1 MFKEIYLLKNEN
13 TNIFF
18 PILLIC
24 LLPAI
29 ILSGS
34 AIINISIIIIGT
46 LFLINLIKY
55 NYFNQINLN
64 YFIYLSLFFFSLL
77 INIFTSEF
85 GLNDFTRQVGFLRYI
100 LFVFAVAFFFNY
112 KNKKYQHLIFKIW
125 FLIFIIVSFDLVFE
139 FIFGSNLFGNVS
151 YLKGR
156 LASFLGDEL
165 KIGNFY
171 FGFFLIAL
179 CFLINTKLNSKL
191 YLLCTILFLF
201 IAFIIGE
208 RSNFI
213 KIFLSLLI
221 FFSFINNISNKFKFF
236 TIFITF
242 IFVLM
247 TTILN
252 KDINSRMMQIYKPVL
267 EKGVIGYIKSSHY
280 GAHYDTALKIF
291 NNYRY
296 FGIGLKQF
304 RYESAK
310 EVYDENENN
319 IYNRDN
325 WSTHPHQIHFEILS
339 ETGLFGYTSFVIFF
353 ILSLIK
359 ALKSYMENRN
369 IYLLSSII
377 FIIVSFIPILPSGSF
392 FTTYSAT
399 IFWINYS
406 LLIAFD
412 NYEYDKKKT

>member
-1 MFKEIYLLKNEN
+1 MFKEISLLKNEN

-24 LLPAI
+24 LLPVI

-34 AIINISIIIIGT
+34 AIINTSVILIGI
-46 LFLINLIKY
+46 LFLINLFKFDH
-55 NYFNQINLN
+55 FNKINLN
-64 YFIYLSLFFFSLL
+64 YLIYLSLFFFSLL

-85 GLNDFTRQVGFLRYI
+85 GLNDFSRQVGFFRYI
-100 LFVFAVAFFFNY
+100 IFVFAVAFFFNY

-125 FLIFIIVSFDLVFE
+125 FLIFIIVSFDLIFE
-139 FIFGSNLFGNVS
+139 FIVGSNLFGNVS
-151 YLKGR
+151 YLEGR

-179 CFLINTKLNSKL
+179 CFLIKTKLNSKFFL
-191 YLLCTILFLF
+191 ISTIIFLF

-213 KIFLSLLI
+213 KIFLSTII
-221 FFSFINNISNKFKFF
+221 FFSLIKGISGKFKFF

-247 TTILN
+247 TTFLN

-267 EKGVIGYIKSSHY
+267 EKGVVDYVKSSHY

-291 NNYRY
+291 NNYKY

-325 WSTHPHQIHFEILS
+325 WATHPHQIHFEILS
-339 ETGLFGYTSFVIFF
+339 ETGLFGYTSFIIFF

-377 FIIVSFIPILPSGSF
+377 FIILSLIPILPSGSF

-399 IFWINYS
+399 IFWMNYS